1 MINKL
6 KRNSIEVVKKIN
18 DILMKIY
25 DYKNISDE
33 QDINYIRIRRTLY
46 GYRKGK
52 KILYYNDGDR
62 YEGDFKNNIREG
74 KGIMYYNSGDK
85 YEGDWKNDISEGK
98 GIMYFNNGEIY
109 EGNWK
114 NDKFEGK

>member
-1 MINKL
+1 
-6 KRNSIEVVKKIN
+6 
-18 DILMKIY
+18 MKIY

-52 KILYYNDGDR
+52 KILYYNDGER

-74 KGIMYYNSGDK
+74 KGIMYYNNGDRQM
-85 YEGDWKNDISEGK
+85 GDFLNEEPIGK
-98 GIMYFNNGEIY
+98 HVLLKNNGEIETINY
-109 EGNWK
+109 
-114 NDKFEGK
+114 